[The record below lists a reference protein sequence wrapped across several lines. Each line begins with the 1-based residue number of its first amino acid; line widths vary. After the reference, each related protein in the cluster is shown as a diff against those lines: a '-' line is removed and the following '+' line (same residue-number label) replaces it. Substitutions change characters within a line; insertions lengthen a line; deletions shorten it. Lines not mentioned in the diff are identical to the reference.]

1 MQIRG
6 LNISLS
12 EDIVELRAPN
22 GLTVLKV
29 RVLKGRTGNL
39 QVLAY
44 PQPFTRL
51 HIEPK
56 QSELATII
64 RHDPADTDV
73 WPPETY

>member
-6 LNISLS
+6 LNIALS
-12 EDIVELRAPN
+12 EDIVEIRAPN

-29 RVLKGRTGNL
+29 RVLEGRTGNL

-44 PQPFTRL
+44 PQPFARL

-56 QSELATII
+56 QSELATLLH
-64 RHDPADTDV
+64 HDPADTDV
-73 WPPETY
+73 WPPEAY

>member
-6 LNISLS
+6 LNIALS
-12 EDIVELRAPN
+12 EDIVEIRAPS
-22 GLTVLKV
+22 GLTVLKI
-29 RVLKGRTGNL
+29 RVLEGRTGNL

-56 QSELATII
+56 QSELANII
-64 RHDPADTDV
+64 RRDPSDTDV
-73 WPPETY
+73 WPPEAY